1 MTAMI
6 VTGELIASVR
16 YILNDMQ
23 GASRSDFEIVEALN
37 RGASLLYT
45 RMGEKFISATVKKA
59 VVVTV
64 DGDTAL
70 PADFHNVRKVR
81 GENGL
86 KCSPTP
92 TVAEHAGEYRII
104 GDRFEAADGVY
115 GLEYYYLPR
124 RVANADDSM
133 DVSNSVRPYLEEIA
147 AALLEG
153 DAERAERSVQ
163 VCCHSL
169 AGRELSRL
177 HELGPVQ
184 VWGGRA

>member
-1 MTAMI
+1 M
-6 VTGELIASVR
+6 VSVGDLIASVR

-23 GASRSDFEIVEALN
+23 GVSRSDFEIVEALN

-45 RMGEKFISATVKKA
+45 RMGEKFVSAAAKKTIL
-59 VVVTV
+59 VTV

-70 PADFHNVRKVR
+70 PFDFHNVRKVR
-81 GENGL
+81 AENGL
-86 KCSPTP
+86 ECAPTP

-104 GDRFEAADGVY
+104 GDRFEAADGIY

-124 RVANADDSM
+124 RVASADDPM
-133 DVSNSVRPYLEEIA
+133 DIPNSVRPYLEEVA
-147 AALLEG
+147 VALLER
-153 DAERAERSVQ
+153 DAERAERSAQ

>member
-1 MTAMI
+1 MI

-23 GASRSDFEIVEALN
+23 GTSRSDFEIVEALN

-45 RMGEKFISATVKKA
+45 RMGEEFISVAVKKSML
-59 VVVTV
+59 VTV

-70 PADFHNVRKVR
+70 PPDFHNVRKVR
-81 GENGL
+81 AENGL
-86 KCSPTP
+86 ECAPTP

-104 GDRFEAADGVY
+104 GDRFEAADGIY
-115 GLEYYYLPR
+115 GVEYYYLPR
-124 RVANADDSM
+124 RVSSADDPM
-133 DVSNSVRPYLEEIA
+133 DVPNSVRPYLEEIA
-147 AALLEG
+147 VALLEG
-153 DAERAERSVQ
+153 NAERAERGAQ